1 MGVKMGRFT
10 LRLPKS
16 LHEELEDM
24 AGQEGVS
31 LNQYI
36 VYALAQQVTT
46 EKFKHRILPD
56 VRPVNRDDV
65 LEQYRAFEQLKAEL
79 GQVATE
85 EEVDRY
91 LSGREPAKPEAE
103 LITEAIGR
111 FEARIKRAKQ
121 MGRGAAA

>member
-1 MGVKMGRFT
+1 
-10 LRLPKS
+10 
-16 LHEELEDM
+16 M

-56 VRPVNRDDV
+56 VRPVSRDEV
-65 LEQYRAFEQLKAEL
+65 VEQHRAFERLKREL

-85 EEVDRY
+85 AEIERY
-91 LSGREPAKPEAE
+91 LSRRATTKPEGE
-103 LITEAIGR
+103 LNVEAIGR
-111 FEARIKRAKQ
+111 FEDRIRRAKQ
-121 MGRGAAA
+121 PGAAA